1 MSSIYKKGRDGYYY
15 YQTYVYNPASKKK
28 DKRIF
33 HALGT
38 RDLEE
43 ARKKQSELDLQYDE
57 KNHSNS
63 SKSNLLNKYN
73 LKSVSFIIMSVFT
86 IAVLF
91 FFNFEF
97 KKGEPIDSKPIK
109 KIQNN
114 ERVMKS
120 DSIELNKITNK
131 SRDPIF
137 EEKLESR
144 EIKAAPKKVKPIIPK
159 YKVERVERLSGSFE
173 QGKIYVTINKD
184 VNKES
189 QYLLCVYL
197 KKQYNEFSNILICLY
212 ANNRPGID
220 LANGNEENVS
230 FEEQKQYWLAMYT
243 YNSVEGEYFDDNP
256 SGYLSIY

>member
-1 MSSIYKKGRDGYYY
+1 MM
-15 YQTYVYNPASKKK
+15 
-28 DKRIF
+28 
-33 HALGT
+33 
-38 RDLEE
+38 
-43 ARKKQSELDLQYDE
+43 RKIILIQISP
-57 KNHSNS
+57 
-63 SKSNLLNKYN
+63 NLLNKYN
-73 LKSVSFIIMSVFT
+73 LKSISLIIMSVFYDYM
-86 IAVLF
+86 LF

-131 SRDPIF
+131 SRDPIL

-144 EIKAAPKKVKPIIPK
+144 ECIAPKKVKPIIPK

-212 ANNRPGID
+212 ANNRP
-220 LANGNEENVS
+220 EHR
-230 FEEQKQYWLAMYT
+230 
-243 YNSVEGEYFDDNP
+243 
-256 SGYLSIY
+256 LS